1 MNLLLLLYEYKGQW
15 RTYTGA
21 HWDTGPTISL
31 HGPTIKIFAYHVIQ
45 LNNIVVLIS
54 LATYTASYIA
64 IASSLL
70 VWTLNM

>member
-70 VWTLNM
+70 V